1 MKKLIFLFASICM
14 LSACASSYDSKKEQK
29 KAQVD
34 SSLDPKM
41 RLPLL
46 DNKQMN
52 ACKKPTS
59 NSCINIY
66 THRALIHLYW
76 TQDYNSAVK
85 NAETAIYY
93 YKRGYDYAA
102 RNDGAFGGHTCNS
115 YWQPLNTFTEPE
127 ISDKQMPKTVDMIY
141 YLALKAAKDPRAKEN
156 ITIAHLCELSR
167 TYREEDKNVL
177 LQNYLKESKLMENAT
192 DHFYTKRFINEIYKP
207 IQTSLNQFDNEYK
220 KSTENSRNDA
230 SKILK
235 AKEFVLYKNALIHAQ
250 KIGLPQIY
258 QDYLRY
264 NERLNKPFNTN

>member
-1 MKKLIFLFASICM
+1 MKKLMFLFASICM
-14 LSACASSYDSKKEQK
+14 LSACASSYDLKKEQ
-29 KAQVD
+29 AEARQYY
-34 SSLDPKM
+34 SLDPKM

-46 DNKQMN
+46 DNKQTKS
-52 ACKKPTS
+52 CKNLTS
-59 NSCINIY
+59 SCIEVY

-76 TQDYNSAVK
+76 TQDYNSAEK

-93 YKRGYDYAA
+93 YKRMYDYSA
-102 RNDGAFGGHTCNS
+102 RHDGAFGGHTCNDS
-115 YWQPLNTFTEPE
+115 WYPGKTFTLDE
-127 ISDKQMPKTVDMIY
+127 INDKQMPKTVEMIY
-141 YLALKAAKDPRAKEN
+141 YLALKAAKDPRAKAN
-156 ITIAHLCELSR
+156 LTIAHLCELDN
-167 TYREEDKNVL
+167 TYDEKDKNVF

-230 SKILK
+230 YKMLK
-235 AKEFVLYKNALIHAQ
+235 AKEFVLYKNALIQAQ

-264 NERLNKPFNTN
+264 QERLNKP